1 MYVKMSKK
9 GQITIP
15 KLIRQK
21 LNIENEGGVL
31 FLLENDEVK
40 LKGVPASNADLLAG
54 SLREY
59 VAEYIPLKKIRS
71 AIQKEIAEKA
81 DKEGIGER

>member
-1 MYVKMSKK
+1 MYIKMSKK

>member
-1 MYVKMSKK
+1 MYIKMSKK

-40 LKGVPASNADLLAG
+40 LKGVPASDAGSLAG

-59 VAEYIPLKKIRS
+59 AAEYIPLKKIRP

-81 DKEGIGER
+81 YKEGFDEC

>member
-59 VAEYIPLKKIRS
+59 VAEYIPLKKIRPS
-71 AIQKEIAEKA
+71 IQKEIAEKA
-81 DKEGIGER
+81 DKEGIDEC